1 MAINVE
7 KLFENSD
14 LFCRMQRFFKAGKS
28 FGIDCISKFGKLFL
42 VKNFSERTKIL
53 WIVESEQ
60 AALRYKNDLKCLF
73 DNDAAI
79 FPYQESGLYDA
90 NIPNIY
96 KYFEQISILQNWS
109 NQLMQKHLKML
120 HKSLNS
126 MLMKNQNI
134 S

>member
-53 WIVESEQ
+53 WIENGKAPEYFLFIVGLLSNSEEIVIE
-60 AALRYKNDLKCLF
+60 D
-73 DNDAAI
+73 
-79 FPYQESGLYDA
+79 
-90 NIPNIY
+90 
-96 KYFEQISILQNWS
+96 
-109 NQLMQKHLKML
+109 
-120 HKSLNS
+120 
-126 MLMKNQNI
+126 
-134 S
+134 